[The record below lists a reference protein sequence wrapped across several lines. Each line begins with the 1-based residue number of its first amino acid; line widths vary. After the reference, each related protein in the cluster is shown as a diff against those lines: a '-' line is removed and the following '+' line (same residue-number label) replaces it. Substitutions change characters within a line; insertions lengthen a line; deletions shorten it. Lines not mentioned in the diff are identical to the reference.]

1 MRRLSIVLFL
11 SAAAWTQTPTQTPT
25 QTNDVCKPCI
35 QAHEEFLASDALGG
49 RGSATDDEQKAAEYI
64 AAQLKQYGVKPGVPP
79 DVPAD
84 AGFSVTAG
92 AGSYLKSA
100 VKPNAVQGVQSDAK
114 SLERGVTFI
123 QTVVAPLDLSRLPL
137 DRMPPAF
144 ARRLKLVVHEGKL
157 TTRNV
162 IGILPGS
169 DPKLKDEV
177 VLLSAHL
184 DHLGTA
190 PEEAVKGD
198 AIFNGADDDAS
209 GCTAV
214 LELARALASGPPLQ
228 RTVIF
233 AFFGS
238 EELGGFG
245 DRYFLQH
252 PPVALD
258 SIVANLEFEM
268 IGRPDAAVPPHT
280 LWLTGWELSDLGP
293 ELAQHGARLVADPH
307 PKENFFRRSD
317 NYALARKGIVA
328 QTVSS
333 FGLHADYHQPS
344 DDLAHLDL
352 AHMADAIGSMIEPV
366 RWLANSSFKP
376 QWKTGGQP
384 QPASPQPPAH

>member
-1 MRRLSIVLFL
+1 MRRLTILLFL
-11 SAAAWTQTPTQTPT
+11 MAAAWAQTPTQS
-25 QTNDVCKPCI
+25 NGVCKPCI
-35 QAHEEFLASDALGG
+35 QAHEQFLASDALAG
-49 RGSATDDEQKAAEYI
+49 RGSATDDEQIAAEYI
-64 AAQLKQYGVKPGVPP
+64 AAQLRQYGVLPGEG
-79 DVPAD
+79 D
-84 AGFSVTAG
+84 G
-92 AGSYLKSA
+92 YIQA
-100 VKPNAVQGVQSDAK
+100 VVM
-114 SLERGVTFI
+114 
-123 QTVVAPLDLSRLPL
+123 PLDLSKLPL
-137 DRMPPAF
+137 DKMPPAF
-144 ARRLKLVVHEGKL
+144 ARRLKAVVHEGKL

-184 DHLGTA
+184 DHLGTMK
-190 PEEAVKGD
+190 EEAVKGD

-209 GCTAV
+209 GCAAV
-214 LELARALASGPPLQ
+214 LELARALASGRRPR
-228 RTVIF
+228 RTVVF

-245 DRYFLQH
+245 DRYFLEH
-252 PPVALD
+252 PPAPLD

-280 LWLTGWELSDLGP
+280 LWLTGWERSDLGP
-293 ELAQHGARLVADPH
+293 WLAQHGARLVGDPH
-307 PKENFFRRSD
+307 PKEKFFRRSD

-333 FGLHADYHQPS
+333 FGLHTDYHQPS

-366 RWLANSSFKP
+366 RWLVNSQFKP
-376 QWKTGGQP
+376 EWTPGGKP
-384 QPASPQPPAH
+384 EPASAQPAASH

>member
-1 MRRLSIVLFL
+1 MRLLSILLLLAV
-11 SAAAWTQTPTQTPT
+11 SAMAQTRAA
-25 QTNDVCKPCI
+25 CKPCI
-35 QAHEEFLASDALGG
+35 QAHEEFLASDALRG
-49 RGSATDDEQKAAEYI
+49 RGSATDDEQIAAEYI
-64 AAQLKQYGVKPGVPP
+64 AAQLRQYGVQPGV
-79 DVPAD
+79 
-84 AGFSVTAG
+84 
-92 AGSYLKSA
+92 KSA
-100 VKPNAVQGVQSDAK
+100 TDSKGGGS
-114 SLERGVTFI
+114 EGYI
-123 QTVVAPLDLSRLPL
+123 QTVVMPLDLSKLPL

-144 ARRLKLVVHEGKL
+144 ARRLKAVVHEGKL

-162 IGILPGS
+162 IGILPGR
-169 DPKLKDEV
+169 DPRRRKEV

-184 DHLGTA
+184 DHLGRA
-190 PEEAVKGD
+190 PEEAVEGD

-209 GCTAV
+209 GCAAV
-214 LELARALASGPPLQ
+214 LELARALASGRRPR
-228 RTVIF
+228 RTVVF

-245 DRYFLQH
+245 DGYFLQH
-252 PPVALD
+252 PPVPLD

-280 LWLTGWELSDLGP
+280 LWLTGWERSTLGP
-293 ELAQHGARLVADPH
+293 ELAKHGARLVGDPH
-307 PKENFFRRSD
+307 PKEGFFRRSD

-352 AHMADAIGSMIEPV
+352 AHMADAIGSMIRPV

-376 QWKTGGQP
+376 RWNPGGRP
-384 QPASPQPPAH
+384 PEASARPAAATH

>member
-1 MRRLSIVLFL
+1 MRLLSILL
-11 SAAAWTQTPTQTPT
+11 LLAASALAQTRA
-25 QTNDVCKPCI
+25 VCKPCI
-35 QAHEEFLASDALGG
+35 QAHEEYLASDALGG
-49 RGSATDDEQKAAEYI
+49 RGSATDDEQIAAEYI
-64 AAQLKQYGVKPGVPP
+64 AGELKKYGVQP
-79 DVPAD
+79 
-84 AGFSVTAG
+84 
-92 AGSYLKSA
+92 
-100 VKPNAVQGVQSDAK
+100 GVQSDVNPTAGG
-114 SLERGVTFI
+114 EDYI
-123 QTVVAPLDLSRLPL
+123 QTVVVELDLSKLPM

-169 DPKLKDEV
+169 DPRLKKEV

-184 DHLGTA
+184 DHLGRA
-190 PEEAVKGD
+190 PEEAVAGD

-209 GCTAV
+209 GCAAV
-214 LELARALASGPPLQ
+214 LELARALASGRRPR
-228 RTVIF
+228 RTVVF

-245 DRYFLQH
+245 DRYFLEH
-252 PPVALD
+252 PPVPLD

-268 IGRPDAAVPPHT
+268 IGRPDAAVSPHT
-280 LWLTGWELSDLGP
+280 LWLTGWERSTLGP
-293 ELAQHGARLVADPH
+293 WLARHGARLVRDPH

-333 FGLHADYHQPS
+333 FGLHTDYHQPS

-352 AHMADAIGSMIEPV
+352 AHMADAIGSMIRPV

-376 QWKTGGQP
+376 TWKPGGQP
-384 QPASPQPPAH
+384 PEASVHPAVASH

>member
-1 MRRLSIVLFL
+1 MRLLSIVLL
-11 SAAAWTQTPTQTPT
+11 LAAAALAQSRA
-25 QTNDVCKPCI
+25 VCKPCI
-35 QAHEEFLASDALGG
+35 QAHEEFLASDALAG
-49 RGSATDDEQKAAEYI
+49 RGSATDDEQLAAEYI
-64 AAQLKQYGVKPGVPP
+64 AAQLRQYGVQPGVK
-79 DVPAD
+79 
-84 AGFSVTAG
+84 SAG
-92 AGSYLKSA
+92 ADGY
-100 VKPNAVQGVQSDAK
+100 
-114 SLERGVTFI
+114 I
-123 QTVVAPLDLSRLPL
+123 QTVVTELDLSKLPL
-137 DRMPPAF
+137 DKMPPAF
-144 ARRLKLVVHEGKL
+144 ARRLKAVVHEGKL

-162 IGILPGS
+162 LGILPGR
-169 DPKLKDEV
+169 DPRLKKEV

-184 DHLGTA
+184 DHLGRA
-190 PEEAVKGD
+190 PEEAVAGD

-209 GCTAV
+209 GCAAV
-214 LELARALASGPPLQ
+214 LELARALASGRRPR

-245 DRYFLQH
+245 NRYFLEH
-252 PPVALD
+252 PPAPLD

-280 LWLTGWELSDLGP
+280 LWLTGWERSTLGP
-293 ELAQHGARLVADPH
+293 MLAKHGARLVGDPH

-333 FGLHADYHQPS
+333 FGVHADYHQPS

-352 AHMADAIGSMIEPV
+352 AHMADAIGSMIRPV

-376 QWKTGGQP
+376 QWKPGGQP
-384 QPASPQPPAH
+384 PGTSARPPARYPRPQAPRVCREADGGPLRGLRRRHTR

>member
-1 MRRLSIVLFL
+1 MRLLSILL
-11 SAAAWTQTPTQTPT
+11 LLAASALAQTRAA
-25 QTNDVCKPCI
+25 CKPCI
-35 QAHEEFLASDALGG
+35 QAHEEFLASDALAG
-49 RGSATDDEQKAAEYI
+49 RGSATDDEQLAAQYI
-64 AAQLKQYGVKPGVPP
+64 AAQLRQYGVHPGA
-79 DVPAD
+79 AD
-84 AGFSVTAG
+84 G
-92 AGSYLKSA
+92 Y
-100 VKPNAVQGVQSDAK
+100 
-114 SLERGVTFI
+114 I
-123 QTVVAPLDLSRLPL
+123 QTVVMPLDLAKLPM

-144 ARRLKLVVHEGKL
+144 ARRLKLVVQDGKL

-169 DPKLKDEV
+169 DPRLKKEV

-184 DHLGTA
+184 DHLGRA
-190 PEEAVKGD
+190 PEEAVQGD

-209 GCTAV
+209 GCAAV
-214 LELARALASGPPLQ
+214 LELARALASGRRPR
-228 RTVIF
+228 RTVVF

-245 DRYFLQH
+245 NRYFLQH
-252 PPVALD
+252 PPVPLD

-268 IGRPDAAVPPHT
+268 LGRPDASVPPHT
-280 LWLTGWELSDLGP
+280 LWLTGWERSDLGP
-293 ELAQHGARLVADPH
+293 WLARHGARLVGDPH

-333 FGLHADYHQPS
+333 FGLHTDYHQPS

-352 AHMADAIGSMIEPV
+352 AHMADAIGSMIRPV

-376 QWKTGGQP
+376 RWKPGGRP
-384 QPASPQPPAH
+384 PEVSARPPAATH

>member
-1 MRRLSIVLFL
+1 MRQRALRPALLLPALLLFAT
-11 SAAAWTQTPTQTPT
+11 SAAPQTRTRTHS
-25 QTNDVCKPCI
+25 NSACKPCI
-35 QAHEEFLASDALGG
+35 QAHEEFLASDALRG
-49 RGSATDDEQKAAEYI
+49 RGSATDDEQVAAEYI
-64 AAQLKQYGVKPGVPP
+64 AAQLRQYGVQ
-79 DVPAD
+79 PAVESNGKLD
-84 AGFSVTAG
+84 GGNAG
-92 AGSYLKSA
+92 Y
-100 VKPNAVQGVQSDAK
+100 
-114 SLERGVTFI
+114 I
-123 QTVVAPLDLSRLPL
+123 QTVVKELDLSKLPL
-137 DRMPPAF
+137 DRWPAGF
-144 ARRLKLVVHEGKL
+144 ARRMKAVVHDGKL

-162 IGILPGS
+162 IGVLPGR
-169 DPKLKDEV
+169 DPRLKQEV

-190 PEEAVKGD
+190 PEEAVAGD

-209 GCTAV
+209 GCAAV
-214 LELARALASGPPLQ
+214 LELARALARGRRPR

-245 DRYFLQH
+245 DRYFLEH
-252 PPVALD
+252 PPVPLD
-258 SIVANLEFEM
+258 TIVANLEFEM
-268 IGRPDAAVPPHT
+268 IGRPDPTVAPHT
-280 LWLTGWELSDLGP
+280 LGLTGWERSNLGP
-293 ELAQHGARLVADPH
+293 WLARHGAHLVADPH

-352 AHMADAIGSMIEPV
+352 AHMADAIASMIRPV

-376 QWKTGGQP
+376 QWNPGGQP
-384 QPASPQPPAH
+384 PERGEKSPIAH

>member
-1 MRRLSIVLFL
+1 MRLLSIVLL
-11 SAAAWTQTPTQTPT
+11 LAASALAQTRA
-25 QTNDVCKPCI
+25 VCKPCI

-49 RGSATDDEQKAAEYI
+49 RGSATDDEQIAAEYI
-64 AAQLKQYGVKPGVPP
+64 AAQLRQYGVQPGV
-79 DVPAD
+79 
-84 AGFSVTAG
+84 
-92 AGSYLKSA
+92 KSA
-100 VKPNAVQGVQSDAK
+100 AEGESY
-114 SLERGVTFI
+114 I
-123 QTVVAPLDLSRLPL
+123 QTVVTELDLSKLPM
-137 DRMPPAF
+137 DKMPPAF
-144 ARRLKLVVHEGKL
+144 ARRLKAVVREGKL

-162 IGILPGS
+162 LGILPGR
-169 DPKLKDEV
+169 DPRLKKEV

-184 DHLGTA
+184 DHLGRA
-190 PEEAVKGD
+190 PEEAVAGD

-209 GCTAV
+209 GCVAV
-214 LELARALASGPPLQ
+214 LELARALASGRRPR
-228 RTVIF
+228 RTVLF

-245 DRYFLQH
+245 NRYFLEH
-252 PPVALD
+252 PPAPLD

-280 LWLTGWELSDLGP
+280 LWLTGWERSDLGP
-293 ELAQHGARLVADPH
+293 WLARHGARLVGDPH

-333 FGLHADYHQPS
+333 FGVHADYHQPS

-352 AHMADAIGSMIEPV
+352 AHMADAIGSMIRPV

-376 QWKTGGQP
+376 AWKPGGRP
-384 QPASPQPPAH
+384 PETRARPAAAPH